1 MTGKEIFDIVFIF
14 CLLGWI
20 PIIAVFSGIA
30 KIVSAFKRNCTGD
43 DGINI
48 DIRHN
53 VDDVDEE
60 E

>member
-1 MTGKEIFDIVFIF
+1 MNGKEIFDIVLIF

-30 KIVSAFKRNCTGD
+30 KVVSAFKGNYTGD
-43 DGINI
+43 DGVNINI
-48 DIRHN
+48 KRN
-53 VDDVDEE
+53 VENDNEE